1 MRSIGGIEQVGLK
14 GHSYVLP
21 IDSVESLSTL
31 VTSLPRNDL
40 RKHVMV
46 GFMGTPTPFSLV
58 RKVAARVGPFS
69 MNSVNI
75 FM

>member
-1 MRSIGGIEQVGLK
+1 MRAIGGIEQIGLK

-21 IDSVESLSTL
+21 IDSVESLTTL
-31 VTSLPRNDL
+31 VTSLPRQDL

-46 GFMGTPTPFSLV
+46 GFMGSPLLYKLV
-58 RKVAARVGPFS
+58 RAVAARLDPLA
-69 MNSVNI
+69 MNPKNI

>member
-1 MRSIGGIEQVGLK
+1 MRAIGGIEQIGLK

-21 IDSVESLSTL
+21 IDSVESLTTI
-31 VTSLPRNDL
+31 VTSLPRKDL

-46 GFMGTPTPFSLV
+46 GFMGTPSLYKLV
-58 RKVAARVGPFS
+58 REIAARLGPLS
-69 MNSVNI
+69 MNPKNI

>member
-14 GHSYVLP
+14 GHSYVFP

-40 RKHVMV
+40 RKHIMV
-46 GFMGTPTPFSLV
+46 GFMSTPILFSLV
-58 RKVAARVGPFS
+58 RKVAAKVGPLS
-69 MNSVNI
+69 MNPVNI

>member
-1 MRSIGGIEQVGLK
+1 MRAIGGVDQVGLK

-21 IDSVESLSTL
+21 IDSVESITTL
-31 VTSLPRNDL
+31 VSSLPRKDL

-46 GFMGTPTPFSLV
+46 GFMGTPKLYKVV
-58 RKVAARVGPFS
+58 RNIAARVGPLS
-69 MNSVNI
+69 MSPINV

>member
-1 MRSIGGIEQVGLK
+1 MRAIGGIQQIGLK

-21 IDSVESLSTL
+21 IDSVESLTTL
-31 VTSLPRNDL
+31 VTCLPRKDL

-46 GFMGTPTPFSLV
+46 SFMGSPSLYKLV
-58 RKVAARVGPFS
+58 RAVAARIGPLTI
-69 MNSVNI
+69 NPKNI